1 VDGERAEMMRGSLHA
16 RVCAGLCESN
26 GKVAL
31 QLAGVGSRSYRRA
44 LYKAGSVSERD
55 RERPRN
61 GLGPNRTINTNN
73 NNNWAAFARPIFL
86 SPRHRAAS
94 PWETA

>member
-1 VDGERAEMMRGSLHA
+1 MMRGSLCV
-16 RVCAGLCESN
+16 RVRAGLCESN

-44 LYKAGSVSERD
+44 LGKAGSVSERD

-73 NNNWAAFARPIFL
+73 NNWAAFARPIFL
-86 SPRHRAAS
+86 SLRHRAAS